1 MSLGFPTALRPF
13 PPRSNHQ
20 QSDSRHGN
28 SKNPSR
34 SHVCKCVWR
43 RHWIFGPA
51 NGGGLPHPCCRAGW
65 IPGGS
70 KVVLLGV
77 ECWLARS
84 SYMLHVVRSLAQKEV
99 EILQNTPISVGTAW
113 CYSHFGS
120 GFARVDGEAKMKCEP
135 VSWPDSQ
142 VYPLY
147 SYQLLLRTSL
157 TLVTHL
163 VINNA
168 SAECWATFA
177 DIYLFI
183 ISITQFLQYVYE
195 SWPYFYTV
203 KICIYFILMFHDSW
217 HDVSNPMC
225 IVSWLD
231 FCTRKSSLQKAE
243 RAAERAV
250 EVAGPLNAAVFPT
263 QRGWNQKLMCT
274 SGCYRLKT
282 FIQLHCSQ
290 LQL

>member
-1 MSLGFPTALRPF
+1 MISEAKRQIPQDERMSLGFPTALRPF

-34 SHVCKCVWR
+34 SHVCRCVWR

-99 EILQNTPISVGTAW
+99 EILQNTPSSVGTAW

-168 SAECWATFA
+168 SAECWATFT
-177 DIYLFI
+177 

-195 SWPYFYTV
+195 SWPYFYC
-203 KICIYFILMFHDSW
+203 KNMYIFYI
-217 HDVSNPMC
+217 DVSWFMTWC
-225 IVSWLD
+225 
-231 FCTRKSSLQKAE
+231 F
-243 RAAERAV
+243 
-250 EVAGPLNAAVFPT
+250 
-263 QRGWNQKLMCT
+263 
-274 SGCYRLKT
+274 
-282 FIQLHCSQ
+282 
-290 LQL
+290 